1 MIPRLI
7 IFLFFVAPFVCKG
20 QQKSQIYQ
28 VRFEKNK
35 YELSNKNKQIISQ
48 ITDTLIGKNNF
59 LIYINGHSDSDSDS
73 SYNQQLSLK
82 RSYSVKNFL
91 LDKGIDESLLI
102 VQALGEE
109 QPLFSNTTPLEKAK
123 NRRVELIILYEQKP
137 QEKIVEARKDTNKNV
152 CILEIQPLLWRMD
165 MF

>member
-7 IFLFFVAPFVCKG
+7 ILFFLAAPFICNG
-20 QQKSQIYQ
+20 QQKSQVYQ
-28 VRFEKNK
+28 VRFEKNR
-35 YELSNKNKQIISQ
+35 YELSDKNKQIISQ

-59 LIYINGHSDSDSDS
+59 LIYINGHSDSDADS

-109 QPLFSNTTPLEKAK
+109 QPLFSNITPLEKAK

-137 QEKIVEARKDTNKNV
+137 QEKIFEARKDTICFNYV
-152 CILEIQPLLWRMD
+152 YL
-165 MF
+165 